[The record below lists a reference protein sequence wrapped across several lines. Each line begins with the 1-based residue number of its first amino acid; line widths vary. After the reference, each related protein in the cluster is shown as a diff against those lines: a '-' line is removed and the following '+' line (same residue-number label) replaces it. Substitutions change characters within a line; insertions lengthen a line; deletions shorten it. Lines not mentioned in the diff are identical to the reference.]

1 LALALL
7 ELGSIAKGIVTL
19 DALTK
24 RARVSILLSEAV
36 SPGKFLLLFAGEVAD
51 VGEAFEAGRASAGGA
66 LLDTLHLPNAHDAL
80 LPLIRGER
88 TPLGS
93 DTALSIQ
100 EFASVGAALRALDRA
115 LKETPCR
122 GHKLHIA
129 RGIGGKAYFVL
140 GGELHDVEAADAAAG
155 AVAERLS
162 SEIIARLSPDI
173 SLEHV

>member
-7 ELGSIAKGIVTL
+7 EITSISRGIVTL

-24 RARVSILLSEAV
+24 RARVSILISEAV
-36 SPGKFLLLFAGEVAD
+36 TPGKFLLLFAGDVAS
-51 VGEAFEAGRASAGGA
+51 VEESFLAGKAAAGES
-66 LLDTLHLPNAHDAL
+66 LIDTLFLPQAHEAL

-88 TPLGS
+88 RDIVADS
-93 DTALSIQ
+93 ALSIQ
-100 EFASVGAALRALDRA
+100 EFASVAAALRALDKA
-115 LKETPCR
+115 LKATHCR

-140 GGELHDVEAADAAAG
+140 GGELHDVQAADAEGTAD
-155 AVAERLS
+155 RLS